1 MRRKEVKPIIV
12 YGRVL
17 DENNKQLYAACKKAF
32 GRTILARIMDMSAC
46 VETGKSRFW
55 YGDREIT
62 GIDLCFLRSFGPGSC
77 DQITKRIS
85 MMEHLEFSGI
95 HVINPTYAYRK
106 VKDKYSM
113 SYTLAKAGLPIPKTY
128 VTEMA
133 NWAYRVS
140 QDFSQIVYKPIVG
153 ALGSGSMKFDDSDM
167 AFNAFKTLERLG
179 HPLYIQEYLD
189 KPNRDIRVFVIGDKV
204 LASIYRI
211 APPGKWKTNVAQGS
225 QVKAFKLSAEL
236 AEISLKSVK
245 AIGLLYAGIDIIET
259 SNGPVVLEVNGSPS
273 WQGLQQATGI
283 NVAEHLVKFAADLLK
298 H

>member
-1 MRRKEVKPIIV
+1 VKSIIV
-12 YGRVL
+12 YGRAL
-17 DENNKQLYAACKKAF
+17 DENNKQLYNACKKII
-32 GRTILARIMDMSAC
+32 GKTILVRIMDMSSC
-46 VETGKSRFW
+46 IETEKSRFW

-62 GIDLCFLRSFGPGSC
+62 GVNVCFLRSFGPGSC
-77 DQITKRIS
+77 EQVTKRIS
-85 MMEHLEFSGI
+85 MMEHLEFSDT

-128 VTEMA
+128 VTEIA
-133 NWAYRVS
+133 DWAYRVS

-153 ALGSGSMKFDDSDM
+153 ALGFGSMKFDNPEM

-189 KPNRDIRVFVIGDKV
+189 KPGRDIRVFIIGDEV

-225 QVKAFKLSAEL
+225 QVKVFKLSTEL
-236 AEISLKSVK
+236 KDISLKAAK
-245 AIGLLYAGIDIIET
+245 AVGLLYAGVDIIET
-259 SNGPVVLEVNGSPS
+259 SDGPVILEVNGSPS
-273 WQGLQQATGI
+273 WQGLQTATGI
-283 NVAEHLVKFAADLLK
+283 NVAEHLVGFAADLVK

>member
-1 MRRKEVKPIIV
+1 VKSVVV
-12 YGRVL
+12 YGRAL
-17 DENNKQLYAACKKAF
+17 DENNKQLYAACKKIIGKA
-32 GRTILARIMDMSAC
+32 ILSRIMDMSAC
-46 VETGKSRFW
+46 IETGKSRFW

-62 GIDLCFLRSFGPGSC
+62 GVDLCFLRSFGPGSC
-77 DQITKRIS
+77 EQVTKRIS
-85 MMEHLEFSGI
+85 MMEHLEFSGT

-113 SYTLAKAGLPIPKTY
+113 SYTLAKAGLPVPKTY

-133 NWAYRVS
+133 NWAYRAS

-153 ALGSGSMKFDDSDM
+153 ALGFGSMKFDDSDM

-189 KPNRDIRVFVIGDKV
+189 KPSRDIRVFVIGNDV
-204 LASIYRI
+204 LASIYRV

-225 QVKAFKLSAEL
+225 QAKATKLSAEL
-236 AEISLKSVK
+236 RELSLKAVK
-245 AIGLLYAGIDIIET
+245 AVGLLYAGVDIIET
-259 SNGPVVLEVNGSPS
+259 SNGPVILEINGSPS
-273 WQGLQQATGI
+273 WQGLQQATSI
-283 NVAEHLVKFAADLLK
+283 NVAEHLVRFAVDFAK

>member
-17 DENNKQLYAACKKAF
+17 DENNKQLYAACKKIF
-32 GRTILARIMDMSAC
+32 DKTILARIMDMSAS

-55 YGDREIT
+55 CGDREIT

-85 MMEHLEFSGI
+85 MMGHLEVSGV
-95 HVINPTYAYRK
+95 HVVNPIYACMK
-106 VKDKYSM
+106 VRDKYSM

-140 QDFSQIVYKPIVG
+140 QDFSQLVYKPIVG
-153 ALGSGSMKFDDSDM
+153 GLGFGSMKFDDSDM

-179 HPLYIQEYLD
+179 DPLYIQEYLE

-211 APPGKWKTNVAQGS
+211 APSGKWKTNVAQGS
-225 QVKAFKLSAEL
+225 QAKAFKLSAEL
-236 AEISLKSVK
+236 AEISLKAVE
-245 AIGLLYAGIDIIET
+245 AVGLLYAGIDIIET
-259 SNGPVVLEVNGSPS
+259 RDGPVILEVNGSPS

-283 NVAEHLVKFAADLLK
+283 NIAEHLVTFAADFAK

>member
-1 MRRKEVKPIIV
+1 MKSIIV
-12 YGRVL
+12 YGRAL
-17 DENNKQLYAACKKAF
+17 DENIKQLYAACKKIIGKA
-32 GRTILARIMDMSAC
+32 ILARIMDMSAC
-46 VETGKSRFW
+46 IEAEKSRFW

-62 GIDLCFLRSFGPGSC
+62 GVDLCFLRSFGPGSC
-77 DQITKRIS
+77 EQVTKRIS
-85 MMEHLEFSGI
+85 MMEHLEFSGV

-128 VTEMA
+128 ITEMA
-133 NWAYRVS
+133 NWAYRAS

-153 ALGSGSMKFDDSDM
+153 GLGFGSMKFDDSDM

-189 KPNRDIRVFVIGDKV
+189 KPSRDIRVFVVRDEI
-204 LASIYRI
+204 LASIYRV

-236 AEISLKSVK
+236 REISLKAVK
-245 AIGLLYAGIDIIET
+245 TVGLLYAGVDIIET
-259 SNGPVVLEVNGSPS
+259 SNGPVILEVNGSPS
-273 WQGLQQATGI
+273 WQGLQEATGI
-283 NVAEHLVKFAADLLK
+283 NVAEHLVRFAADVVK

>member
-1 MRRKEVKPIIV
+1 VKSIIV

-17 DENNKQLYAACKKAF
+17 DENNKQLYVACKKII
-32 GRTILARIMDMSAC
+32 GKVILARIMDMSAYI
-46 VETGKSRFW
+46 ETEKSHFW
-55 YGDREIT
+55 YGDQEIT
-62 GIDLCFLRSFGPGSC
+62 GVDLCFLRSFGPGSC
-77 DQITKRIS
+77 EQITKRIS
-85 MMEHLEFSGI
+85 MMEHLEFSDT

-106 VKDKYSM
+106 VRDKYSM
-113 SYTLAKAGLPIPKTY
+113 SYTLAKAGLRVPKTY

-140 QDFSQIVYKPIVG
+140 QDLSQIVYKPIVG
-153 ALGSGSMKFDDSDM
+153 ALGFGSMKFDDSDM

-189 KPNRDIRVFVIGDKV
+189 KPSRDVRIFVIGDKV
-204 LASIYRI
+204 LASIYRV

-225 QVKAFKLSAEL
+225 QVKAAKLSTEL
-236 AEISLKSVK
+236 SEISLRAVK
-245 AIGLLYAGIDIIET
+245 AVGLLYAGVDIIET

-283 NVAEHLVKFAADLLK
+283 NVAEHLVRFAADLMK

>member
-1 MRRKEVKPIIV
+1 MKSIIV

-17 DENNKQLYAACKKAF
+17 DENNKQLYAACKKIIGKA
-32 GRTILARIMDMSAC
+32 ILARIMDMSAC
-46 VETGKSRFW
+46 IETGKSRFW

-77 DQITKRIS
+77 EQVTKRIS
-85 MMEHLEFSGI
+85 MMEHLEFSGT
-95 HVINPTYAYRK
+95 HVINQTYAYRK

-133 NWAYRVS
+133 NWAYRAS

-153 ALGSGSMKFDDSDM
+153 ALGFGSMKFDDSDL

-179 HPLYIQEYLD
+179 QPLYIQEYLD
-189 KPNRDIRVFVIGDKV
+189 KPSRDIRVFVVGDNV

-211 APPGKWKTNVAQGS
+211 ATPGKWKTNVAQGS
-225 QVKAFKLSAEL
+225 EVKAIKLSDEL
-236 AEISLKSVK
+236 KEISLKAVK
-245 AIGLLYAGIDIIET
+245 AVGLLYAGIDIIET
-259 SNGPVVLEVNGSPS
+259 GNGPVILEVNGSPS

-283 NVAEHLVKFAADLLK
+283 NVAENLVRFAADIVK

>member
-1 MRRKEVKPIIV
+1 MKPIIV

-17 DENNKQLYAACKKAF
+17 DENNKQLYAACKKIF
-32 GRTILARIMDMSAC
+32 GKTILARIMDMSAC
-46 VETGKSRFW
+46 VETGRSRFW
-55 YGDREIT
+55 YGDKEIT
-62 GIDLCFLRSFGPGSC
+62 GIDLCFLRSFGSGSC
-77 DQITKRIS
+77 EQITKRIS
-85 MMEHLEFSGI
+85 MVEHLESSGI
-95 HVINPTYAYRK
+95 HVINPTCAYRK
-106 VKDKYSM
+106 VRDKYSM

-128 VTEMA
+128 ITEMA
-133 NWAYRVS
+133 NWAYRAS

-153 ALGSGSMKFDDSDM
+153 ALGFGSMKFDNSDM

-189 KPNRDIRVFVIGDKV
+189 KPNRDIRVFVIGNEV

-236 AEISLKSVK
+236 AEISLKAVK
-245 AIGLLYAGIDIIET
+245 AVDLLYAGIDIIET
-259 SNGPVVLEVNGSPS
+259 SNGPAVLEVNGSPS

-283 NVAEHLVKFAADLLK
+283 NVAEHLVTFVADFVK

>member
-1 MRRKEVKPIIV
+1 MKSVIV

-17 DENNKQLYAACKKAF
+17 DENNKQLYAACKKIIGKA
-32 GRTILARIMDMSAC
+32 ILARIMDMSAC
-46 VETGKSRFW
+46 IETEKSRFW
-55 YGDREIT
+55 YGDQEIT
-62 GIDLCFLRSFGPGSC
+62 GVDLCFLRSFGPGSC
-77 DQITKRIS
+77 EQVTKRIS
-85 MMEHLEFSGI
+85 MMEHLEFSGT

-113 SYTLAKAGLPIPKTY
+113 SYTLARAGLPIPKTY

-133 NWAYRVS
+133 NWAYHAS

-153 ALGSGSMKFDDSDM
+153 ALGFGSMKFDDSDM

-189 KPNRDIRVFVIGDKV
+189 KPSRDIRVFVIGDEV

-225 QVKAFKLSAEL
+225 KVKAVKLSDKL
-236 AEISLKSVK
+236 REISLKAVK
-245 AIGLLYAGIDIIET
+245 AVGLLYAGVDIIET
-259 SNGPVVLEVNGSPS
+259 SNGPVILEVNGSPS
-273 WQGLQQATGI
+273 WQGLHQATGI
-283 NVAEHLVKFAADLLK
+283 DVAEHLVRFAADIVK